1 MKKKRIYIQ
10 RSLFDNDELI
20 AVTENKPLQYDQ
32 YIKGAVDMLCR
43 IMTAEKRR
51 SRSTDCIEN
60 VIHLPRKYMEAFC
73 KEALRDRNFI
83 FDYISGHR
91 VAYNVE
97 RDECGRVRAVS
108 AKIQTK

>member
-43 IMTAEKRR
+43 IMTAEER
-51 SRSTDCIEN
+51 SNLLHGREN

-73 KEALRDRNFI
+73 KEALRDRNFL
-83 FDYISGHR
+83 FNYISGHR
-91 VAYNVE
+91 VSYNVE